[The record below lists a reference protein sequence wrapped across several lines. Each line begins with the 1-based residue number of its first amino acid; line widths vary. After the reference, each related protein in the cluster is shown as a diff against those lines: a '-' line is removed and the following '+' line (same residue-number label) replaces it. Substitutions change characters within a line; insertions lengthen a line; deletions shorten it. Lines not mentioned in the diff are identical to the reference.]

1 MPYRVVV
8 YASGDAPP
16 GQLFIAPYAAM
27 AMGESFMR
35 QGRDALVIFDDLSQ
49 HARTY
54 RELSLPLRRPP
65 GRESFPGDIF

>member
-1 MPYRVVV
+1 
-8 YASGDAPP
+8 
-16 GQLFIAPYAAM
+16 M